1 MTIVNLFIDFMNRIL
16 SFKILGF
23 ELISYLLTFTII
35 IFIFK
40 VISIIGNSE
49 KKSSKKEKSDKK

>member
-1 MTIVNLFIDFMNRIL
+1 MTILNLFINFINQIF
-16 SFKILGF
+16 SFKIMGY

-40 VISIIGNSE
+40 MISIIGNA
-49 KKSSKKEKSDKK
+49 KKDKK

>member
-1 MTIVNLFIDFMNRIL
+1 MTILNLFINFINEIL

-23 ELISYLLTFTII
+23 ELISYLLTFTLI

-40 VISIIGNSE
+40 VIAIIGNSE
-49 KKSSKKEKSDKK
+49 KKGTKKGKSDK